1 MLAVPCW
8 LTQSGQSFTL
18 LYGAEWP
25 GALFCWLTQKWPG
38 LMEPRWRSI
47 YLEISPVSPSLNHG
61 AYIITLGTLWSWEIH
76 ISNRTVSVSLFSKQV
91 PTFHFE
97 TCRDSVQSSERLL
110 FNCTRYSV
118 LSPTVLRFFTDTFHQ
133 VYFSPTILWIF
144 REIFRLHRVQST
156 FPNLL
161 AGPSRI
167 TDWS

>member
-1 MLAVPCW
+1 MAWAILCWLTQNMLAVPCW

-97 TCRDSVQSSERLL
+97 TVEIAYSLL
-110 FNCTRYSV
+110 NGYFS
-118 LSPTVLRFFTDTFHQ
+118 TVLGTAYFHRQYLGFLRILSTKCTFLQ
-133 VYFSPTILWIF
+133 PFYGFS
-144 REIFRLHRVQST
+144 
-156 FPNLL
+156 
-161 AGPSRI
+161 G
-167 TDWS
+167 